1 VPYGVFLIS
10 FGTFFALIKRRD
22 QLTTDGGRGVATNTL
37 QDHSGES
44 LRASLIQQLSAYSQ
58 NEDEFLNHVVTL
70 AGTQGE
76 KIYPVLLNIFTQLDF
91 QEGQARSIWQG
102 MVQHRQ
108 KMMDSMARQVNLTTA
123 ICDYMLTVRREL
135 IHPKV
140 VELNL
145 FEETSHYCKCDSL
158 TGLYNRS
165 YFEEV
170 LKSEASRCKRY
181 QTEFSLVFFDLD
193 HFKKINDTLGHPAGD
208 MVLKSV
214 AKLIQSEKRTEDVAV
229 RYGGEEII
237 LVLPGTPKNNAL
249 ILAERIRRK
258 IERMNL
264 SYEGERIEVTVTGGI
279 ATFPLDTDIETELV
293 ECADRALYRAKNQ
306 GRNQVVLFS
315 EDKRHNYRMDLI
327 GPIKVQELGM
337 KTSQQPA
344 LGRIK
349 DLSLSGVLFESQKPL
364 NMGSRIQVEMPLS
377 SRDEPLVMVGRVT
390 RSQPSG
396 ASYDVGAT
404 FLHFGEQDRA
414 DIGKHFT
421 SLLHASSITH

>member
-1 VPYGVFLIS
+1 LIS

-91 QEGQARSIWQG
+91 QEGEARSIWQG

-108 KMMDSMARQVNLTTA
+108 QMMDSMARQVNLTTA

-390 RSQPSG
+390 RSQPTG

>member
-1 VPYGVFLIS
+1 MTRP
-10 FGTFFALIKRRD
+10 
-22 QLTTDGGRGVATNTL
+22 
-37 QDHSGES
+37 
-44 LRASLIQQLSAYSQ
+44 
-58 NEDEFLNHVVTL
+58 
-70 AGTQGE
+70 
-76 KIYPVLLNIFTQLDF
+76 
-91 QEGQARSIWQG
+91 
-102 MVQHRQ
+102 
-108 KMMDSMARQVNLTTA
+108 VNLTTA

-181 QTEFSLVFFDLD
+181 QTEFSIAFFDLD
-193 HFKKINDTLGHPAGD
+193 HFKRINDTLGHQAGD

-214 AKLIQSEKRTEDVAV
+214 AKLIQSEKRTEDIAA
-229 RYGGEEII
+229 RFGGEEII
-237 LVLPGTPKNNAL
+237 LILPGTQKYNAV
-249 ILAERIRRK
+249 ILAERIRHK
-258 IERMNL
+258 IESMNL
-264 SYEGERIEVTVTGGI
+264 SFEGQRIQVTASGGI
-279 ATFPLDTDIETELV
+279 ATFPLDTDIETEMV

-306 GRNQVVLFS
+306 GRNQIVLFS

-327 GPIKVQELGM
+327 GAIKVQELGM
-337 KTSQQPA
+337 KTSQLPA

-364 NMGSRIQVEMPLS
+364 DRGSRIQVEVPLS
-377 SRDEPLVMVGRVT
+377 SRDKPLVMVGRVT

-396 ASYDVGAT
+396 SSYDVGAT
-404 FLHFGEQDRA
+404 FLHFGNQDRA
-414 DIGKHFT
+414 DISRHIT
-421 SLLHASSITH
+421 NLLHNASSPH

>member
-1 VPYGVFLIS
+1 
-10 FGTFFALIKRRD
+10 
-22 QLTTDGGRGVATNTL
+22 
-37 QDHSGES
+37 
-44 LRASLIQQLSAYSQ
+44 
-58 NEDEFLNHVVTL
+58 VVTL
-70 AGTQGE
+70 AGAQGE
-76 KIYPVLLNIFTQLDF
+76 KIYPVLLDIFTQLKF
-91 QEGQARSIWQG
+91 KEGEARSIWQG
-102 MVQHRQ
+102 MVKHRQ
-108 KMMDSMARQVNLTTA
+108 QMMDSMARKVNLTTA
-123 ICDYMLTVRREL
+123 ICDYMLTVRREM

-145 FEETSHYCKCDSL
+145 FEETSHYCKSDSL

-181 QTEFSLVFFDLD
+181 QAEFSLVLFDLD
-193 HFKKINDTLGHPAGD
+193 NFKKINDTLGQPAGD
-208 MVLKSV
+208 RVLKSV
-214 AKLIQSEKRTEDVAV
+214 ANLIQSEKRAEDVAV
-229 RYGGEEII
+229 RYDGEEII

-264 SYEGERIEVTVTGGI
+264 SYQGERIDVTVTGGI
-279 ATFPLDTDIETELV
+279 ATFPLDTDIETEIV

-337 KTSQQPA
+337 KSNQQPA

-349 DLSLSGVLFESQKPL
+349 DRGLSGVLFEAQKPMD
-364 NMGSRIQVEMPLS
+364 MGSRIQVEMPLS
-377 SRDEPLVMVGRVT
+377 SRDKPLVMVGRVT

-421 SLLHASSITH
+421 SLLQASTTPH